1 MPLVVT
7 VAAFKSMVL
16 AVTFNALRL
25 TVPTAPPK
33 TTLPPVLLAVMFK
46 DFEAAVSASKVLA
59 TVIIEL
65 ASLAARL
72 ALAATVIA
80 PV

>member
-1 MPLVVT
+1 MVT

-33 TTLPPVLLAVMFK
+33 TTLPPVLLEVMLNV
-46 DFEAAVSASKVLA
+46 FEAAVSASKVLA
-59 TVIIEL
+59 TVMIEL

-72 ALAATVIA
+72 ALVAKVIA
-80 PV
+80 PVYV